1 MNAAKRVAD
10 LAREMAGAS
19 YEGGTYAVAIAPNED
34 GGVVFHDY
42 VFHGAGRY
50 AVGGGSADG
59 ARVFPADLSRRPGDR
74 GVGVVA
80 RALIAMAKRAAVIG
94 AWRDAQGRLW
104 IDEVDTYGHVGDALR
119 VALERGELAVWD
131 GLDAEEIPLDGLEA
145 REMLEAYDEEAA
157 EAVRHEARP

>member
-1 MNAAKRVAD
+1 MNAAKRVAN
-10 LAREMAGAS
+10 LAREMASAS

-42 VFHGAGRY
+42 VFHGAGRF

-80 RALIAMAKRAAVIG
+80 RALIAVAKRASVIG

-104 IDEVDTYGHVGDALR
+104 IDEVDTYAHPLEAFS
-119 VALERGELAVWD
+119 VARARGELAIWD
-131 GLDAEEIPLDGLEA
+131 GRDSKEYSVTG
-145 REMLEAYDEEAA
+145 EEAA
-157 EAVRHEARP
+157 FWSEYERELHS